1 MGLTAG
7 RHITEEHKPDG
18 ERRGG
23 DPAAFSLDRKEHRNM
38 KNEEEKRELTAEE
51 LRELFREL
59 PDGQMCIVSFEDG
72 EEGGGEDG
80 I

>member
-1 MGLTAG
+1 
-7 RHITEEHKPDG
+7 
-18 ERRGG
+18 
-23 DPAAFSLDRKEHRNM
+23 M
-38 KNEEEKRELTAEE
+38 KSEEEKRPLTAEE

-59 PDGQMCIVSFEDG
+59 PDGQMCIVSFGDG